1 MGLSDEKRL
10 QSLYEVTVRNRTD
23 ILVNENISVENDW
36 DFVWNRFTLC
46 NNACFELY
54 EKLEII
60 SSSDTQDSYE
70 LTTTN
75 NLKFKIFIN
84 FINKSLL
91 DNRLLNAAMFNKD
104 KKLYTQLINAVKKTS
119 NPIMNVF
126 FADEADET
134 KLTNLV
140 KNFTF
145 AVFGGVKDAI
155 ENSLSSKYDNPPDV
169 VFVDL
174 DKQEPRRLRIYKKF
188 FGPAFGW
195 FPNELVIDIPNER
208 HQTVWFW
215 RNS

>member
-1 MGLSDEKRL
+1 MALSDEKRL

-36 DFVWNRFTLC
+36 DFVWSRFALC

-60 SSSDTQDSYE
+60 SSSDNQDSYE

-75 NLKFKIFIN
+75 NLKFKIFVN
-84 FINKSLL
+84 FLSKSLL
-91 DNRLLNAAMFNKD
+91 DNRLLTAAMFNKD
-104 KKLYTQLINAVKKTS
+104 RELYKQLADTVKKTP

-126 FADEADET
+126 FADESDNI
-134 KLTNLV
+134 KLTGLV
-140 KNFTF
+140 KNYTF

-155 ENSLSSKYDNPPDV
+155 ENSLASKFDTPPHV

-174 DKQEPRRLRIYKKF
+174 DKREPRRLQIYKKF
-188 FGPAFGW
+188 FSPALGW
-195 FPNELVIDIPNER
+195 FPNELSIDIPNER

-215 RNS
+215 RNL